1 MCGIAGIINLREKV
15 DRSVVEKASP
25 LLFHR
30 GPDDA
35 GLFFEDGIGLLH
47 QRLSVIDLAGGKQP
61 MFNENRTLV
70 LVFNG
75 EVYNFMDLRS
85 ELEAKGHVFSTRS
98 DTEVVLHSFEEWGT
112 DCVKKFYGMFAF
124 ALYNRND
131 DSLFLSRDRC
141 GEKPLYY
148 YHENGKIFFASEV
161 QALLAMLGRTPLPDQ
176 KSMYLYLRLG
186 YIPAPFSFYHGIKK
200 MQPGSC
206 LFFQNGV
213 LKNWAYYKPSFT
225 RNEEPKVNE
234 NDLLNELDTTLCR
247 AVKKMLISDVPLGA
261 FLSGGLDSSLIVAM
275 MAKEGITPE
284 TFSISFSNSS
294 FDESPFAQ
302 QAARFIGCK
311 HTQYL
316 VEFDNF
322 EQCLSIM
329 DGFGEP
335 FADASSIPTYYLSR
349 ETRKNVT
356 VALSGDGGDE
366 LFGGYRR
373 YLSQRFLKY
382 YLSVPFFLRKGI
394 VGNVLSWFSDSD
406 VYYADSFIKS
416 TRLFVERA
424 ESCSVHSELMFNT
437 IFSHDEIHSLF
448 PDLVKE
454 RVLIEE
460 VVNAELPGNSVE
472 ALMVADR
479 HLYLPDDIL
488 VKVDR
493 MSMKNS
499 LEVRA
504 PFLDPDVL
512 SVTER
517 IPLFMKI
524 KGLNQKYLLK
534 KLAQRYLPCEIV
546 FRKKHGFVAPLSEW
560 IKKAGK
566 EDIKKRMSPSA
577 SSQAID
583 QLLTNHFEGNFDHSH
598 KIFALIILDRY
609 LRER

>member
-1 MCGIAGIINLREKV
+1 MCGIAGIINLQEKL
-15 DRSVVEKASP
+15 DPSVIKKASP

-30 GPDDA
+30 GPDDE
-35 GLFFEDGIGLLH
+35 GLFLEEGIGLLH

-61 MFNENRTLV
+61 MFNEDRTLV

-75 EVYNFMDLRS
+75 EVYNFLELRL
-85 ELEAKGHVFSTRS
+85 ELEEKGHVFSTRS
-98 DTEVVLHSFEEWGT
+98 DTEIILHSFEEWGT
-112 DCVKKFYGMFAF
+112 DCVKKLYGMFAF

-131 DSLFLSRDRC
+131 DSLFLSLDRC

-148 YHENGKIFFASEV
+148 YQENRKIFFASEL
-161 QALLAMLGRTPLPDQ
+161 QALLAMLGRTPPSDP

-186 YIPAPFSFYHGIKK
+186 YIPAPFSFFQGIKK
-200 MQPGSC
+200 IRPGSC

-213 LKNWAYYKPSFT
+213 LKKWSYYQPSF
-225 RNEEPKVNE
+225 RKSKGPKANEE
-234 NDLLNELDTTLCR
+234 DLLDELDTTLCH

-275 MAKEGITPE
+275 MAKQGIIPE
-284 TFSISFSNSS
+284 TFSVSFSNSS

-302 QAARFIGCK
+302 LAAQFIGCK

-322 EQCLSIM
+322 DQCLSIM

-335 FADASSIPTYYLSR
+335 FADASSIPTYYLAR
-349 ETRKNVT
+349 ETRKKVT

-373 YLSQRFLKY
+373 YLSQRFLRY
-382 YLSVPFFLRKGI
+382 YLSVPYVLRKGI
-394 VGNVLSWFSDSD
+394 VEKVLSWFSDGN
-406 VYYADSFIKS
+406 VYYADSPIKS
-416 TRLFVERA
+416 ARLFVERA
-424 ESCSVHSELMFNT
+424 ESCSSHLELMLST
-437 IFSHDEIHSLF
+437 IFSHGEICLLF
-448 PDLVKE
+448 PDLRNE
-454 RVLIEE
+454 QLLIEE
-460 VVNAELPGNSVE
+460 VIHSVLPDNSVE

-479 HLYLPDDIL
+479 NLYLPDDIL

-493 MSMKNS
+493 MSMRNS

-512 SVTER
+512 LLTER
-517 IPLFMKI
+517 IPLSMKI
-524 KGLNQKYLLK
+524 RGLNQKYLLK
-534 KLAQRYLPCEIV
+534 KLAQRYLPQNIV
-546 FRKKHGFVAPLSEW
+546 FRRKHGFMAPLSEW
-560 IKKAGK
+560 IKRAGK
-566 EDIKKRMSPSA
+566 EDIKKRMPPSA
-577 SSQAID
+577 RSQAID
-583 QLLTNHFEGNFDHSH
+583 QLLTLHFDRGFDQSY

-609 LRER
+609 LRKR